1 MVGRVLGGGG
11 EDGRMGRR
19 KGGGVGGRVV
29 GRGEGTQRTSC
40 LYQLH
45 AFGVGGCKALDMA

>member
-19 KGGGVGGRVV
+19 KGGGGRRKGSRK
-29 GRGEGTQRTSC
+29 GRRDATDLMPVSIAC
-40 LYQLH
+40 LWGWWMQST
-45 AFGVGGCKALDMA
+45 